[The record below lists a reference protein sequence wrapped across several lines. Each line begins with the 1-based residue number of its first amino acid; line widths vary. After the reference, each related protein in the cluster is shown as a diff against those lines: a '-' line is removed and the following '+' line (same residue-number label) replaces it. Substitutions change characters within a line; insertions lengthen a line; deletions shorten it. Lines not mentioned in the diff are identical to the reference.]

1 MYIDIDH
8 TLQIIYMYMDE
19 IVGMD
24 IH

>member
-8 TLQIIYMYMDE
+8 TLQIIYMYMDQ